1 MQSVEEFFENSD
13 FPLNTQIFTSDFGD
27 LTSSQLDSPFE
38 DDVAED
44 KIFSCSDCSKF
55 FKHKNF
61 KRLKKNVHGSDEN
74 RCNHCNKNFAR
85 SDSLKRH
92 IKSHEV
98 SRAKILENKRK
109 RLNSSPQPGPS
120 GYQAPA
126 AKDRRDN
133 TKSRTCLN
141 TFETYTIS
149 TDLNFIK
156 NLNGFLQNSKEE
168 VVRIVENKSKEKK
181 GIKWYVC
188 AKVRFVRKTA
198 ETEEEKCESHFRSIC
213 EISLLNESP
222 EKKVTEAFLKILSSC
237 EEFEGR
243 GSGWILDEILHLEV
257 KTCAYQPLAPSSY
270 IPLPKTITK
279 KKAVIN
285 IKNSDEKCFL
295 WCVLAALHPVN
306 IHAERISNYLSFEKE
321 INSKHVPCGFAYV
334 IVGPDGTM
342 VKPPTVFRGKN
353 AIDQFLT
360 KLLDEEKSILDILR
374 FVKPMVFSMTDE
386 ENFKS
391 STLCSICENPLN
403 GDAVRDHDHL
413 TGAYRG
419 AAHNRC
425 YLNFNLANYIPVVIH
440 NLRNYDGHFLIQGI
454 DIFENFRT
462 LCQNYYKIDPC
473 HTYTAPGLAW
483 QACLKITKVRLE
495 LLTDIDMHLFIEKGI
510 RGGVAM
516 ISHRYAKA
524 NNAYLSNYDSSL
536 PSTVRS
542 RFMR

>member
-1 MQSVEEFFENSD
+1 MQSAEEFFGNSD
-13 FPLNTQIFTSDFGD
+13 FPLNTQIFATSDFGD

-44 KIFSCSDCSKF
+44 KIFSCFDCNKF
-55 FKHKNF
+55 FKHKKNF
-61 KRLKKNVHGSDEN
+61 KRHKKNVHGTDEN

-92 IKSHEV
+92 LKLHEV
-98 SRAKILENKRK
+98 SRAKISENKRK

-168 VVRIVENKSKEKK
+168 VIRIVENKSKEKK
-181 GIKWYVC
+181 GIKWFVC

-213 EISLLNESP
+213 EISIPNESP
-222 EKKVTEAFLKILSSC
+222 EKKVTEAFVKILSC

-243 GSGWILDEILHLEV
+243 GSGWIVDEILHSEV
-257 KTCAYQPLAPSSY
+257 KTCAYQPLAASSY

-306 IHAERISNYLSFEKE
+306 IHAERISNYPSFEKE

-342 VKPPTVFRGKN
+342 VKPPTVFREKN

-360 KLLDEEKSILDILR
+360 KLLDEEKSILDTLL

-386 ENFKS
+386 DRW
-391 STLCSICENPLN
+391 C
-403 GDAVRDHDHL
+403 GVVVRRGGCQLRCRPRHL
-413 TGAYRG
+413 TM
-419 AAHNRC
+419 
-425 YLNFNLANYIPVVIH
+425 V
-440 NLRNYDGHFLIQGI
+440 
-454 DIFENFRT
+454 
-462 LCQNYYKIDPC
+462 QNYV
-473 HTYTAPGLAW
+473 
-483 QACLKITKVRLE
+483 VRRQ
-495 LLTDIDMHLFIEKGI
+495 K
-510 RGGVAM
+510 
-516 ISHRYAKA
+516 
-524 NNAYLSNYDSSL
+524 
-536 PSTVRS
+536 PSCS
-542 RFMR
+542 